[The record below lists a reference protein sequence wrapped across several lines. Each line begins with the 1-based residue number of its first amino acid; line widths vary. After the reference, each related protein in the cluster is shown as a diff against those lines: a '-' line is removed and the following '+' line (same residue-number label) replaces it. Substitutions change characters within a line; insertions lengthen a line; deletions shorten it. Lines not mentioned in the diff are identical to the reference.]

1 MSEEIAS
8 ADNLLREQLHQAYKL
23 IGRLD
28 YFLET
33 FSSQPA
39 AAQKKLAAQLRR
51 EIAAQAGLAP
61 PKPAKRPIAKKP
73 AVKKPP
79 ARPRR
84 KRA

>member
-51 EIAAQAGLAP
+51 EIAAQAGMAP
-61 PKPAKRPIAKKP
+61 PKLATKP
-73 AVKKPP
+73 VAKKPP
-79 ARPRR
+79 ARPRS